1 MSNEAVP
8 NERQLLS
15 EGEKKK
21 SWDVSDPLNDR
32 LEVVLEASV
41 IWVTAK

>member
-15 EGEKKK
+15 EGKKK

-41 IWVTAK
+41 IWVTEK